1 MVNPQKIYKMHKK
14 IYVVGYFEEISFIDL
29 QMVNKRFPSSWENDS
44 IENYL
49 EIFILAKTPNFF
61 NNIISVSK

>member
-1 MVNPQKIYKMHKK
+1 MHKK

-29 QMVNKRFPSSWENDS
+29 QMVNKRFPFSWENDS

-49 EIFILAKTPNFF
+49 EIFILAKYNFC
-61 NNIISVSK
+61 K